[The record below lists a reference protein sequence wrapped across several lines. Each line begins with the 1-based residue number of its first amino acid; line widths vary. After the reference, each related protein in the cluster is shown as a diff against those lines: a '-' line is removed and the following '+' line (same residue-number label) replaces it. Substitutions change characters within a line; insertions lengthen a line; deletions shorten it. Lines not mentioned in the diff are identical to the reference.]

1 MEVSTAVK
9 LVQASELSS
18 GDNATV
24 VVVSK
29 VVKVVV
35 NNTSVVEGVVVLS
48 SSTVLEVNPLSAAVL
63 NLASESTLS
72 STTSSLPG
80 DSGITSLRRK

>member
-80 DSGITSLRRK
+80 HSGITSLRRK

>member
-29 VVKVVV
+29 VVTVVV

-72 STTSSLPG
+72 TATSSLPG

>member
-1 MEVSTAVK
+1 LEVSTAVK

>member
-72 STTSSLPG
+72 TTTSSLPG